1 MPSRK
6 RSRREAESATAE
18 PEQPK
23 EDSLVQKLRNS
34 FYFANLYQW
43 ICIFGKV
50 VKLDDNMDI
59 AVRSRSG
66 AMFVR
71 NKERVSY

>member
-6 RSRREAESATAE
+6 RSFREADSILSE
-18 PEQPK
+18 PDQRK
-23 EDSLVQKLRNS
+23 EDSLIHKLRNS

-50 VKLDDNMDI
+50 VKVDDNLNI
-59 AVRSRSG
+59 EVRSRRRHCSQQRL
-66 AMFVR
+66 A
-71 NKERVSY
+71 SY